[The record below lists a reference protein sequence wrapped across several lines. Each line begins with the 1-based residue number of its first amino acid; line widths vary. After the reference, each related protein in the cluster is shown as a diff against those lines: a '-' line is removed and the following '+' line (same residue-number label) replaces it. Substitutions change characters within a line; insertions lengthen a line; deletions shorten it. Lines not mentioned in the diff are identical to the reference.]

1 MMYKSWIMSNFF
13 NYDGWELNFFD
24 NAKNYRNYQIDII
37 KKELKGTVAE
47 IGPGNG
53 SLCEKYNTYCDNVV
67 LFEPS
72 KNLFKNLETKF
83 QSNEKI
89 KINNSEFSSSNKKFD
104 CFLLMDVIEHIENPQ
119 TLIKSLYD
127 SLNENG
133 KILINVPAFQHLYSK
148 FDEDVGHFKR
158 YTKSSFV
165 KELLLIKPKKV
176 KMFYYDFLGYFLSL
190 VSQLLFLVSKKYK
203 KNYKKDFKSKIKL
216 WNYLIP
222 ISKIL
227 DKCAINSFGKSLF
240 IVINK

>member
-1 MMYKSWIMSNFF
+1 MSNFL

-24 NAKNYRNYQIDII
+24 NAKNYRDYQIDII
-37 KKELKGTVAE
+37 KNELKGTVAE

-53 SLCEKYNTYCDNVV
+53 SLCEKYNIYCDKVV

-72 KNLFKNLETKF
+72 NNLFKNLEHKF
-83 QSNEKI
+83 QSNGKI
-89 KINNSEFSSSNKKFD
+89 KINNSEFSSSNEKFD

-127 SLNENG
+127 SLNDNG
-133 KILINVPAFQHLYSK
+133 KILINVPAFQHLYSR
-148 FDEDVGHFKR
+148 FDKDVGHFKR

-176 KMFYYDFLGYFLSL
+176 KMFYYDLLGYFLSL

-203 KNYKKDFKSKIKL
+203 KNYKKDFESKIKL

>member
-1 MMYKSWIMSNFF
+1 MSNFF

-24 NAKNYRNYQIDII
+24 NAKNYRDYQIDII

-53 SLCEKYNTYCDNVV
+53 SLCEKYNIYCDNVV

-89 KINNSEFSSSNKKFD
+89 KIDNSEFSSSNKKFD

-203 KNYKKDFKSKIKL
+203 KNYKKDFKNKIKL

-227 DKCAINSFGKSLF
+227 DRCAINSLGKSLF
-240 IVINK
+240 IIINK

>member
-1 MMYKSWIMSNFF
+1 MSNFF

-24 NAKNYRNYQIDII
+24 NAKNYRDYQIDII

-227 DKCAINSFGKSLF
+227 DRCAINSLGKSLF
-240 IVINK
+240 IIINK

>member
-1 MMYKSWIMSNFF
+1 MYKSGCMNNFL

-24 NAKNYRNYQIDII
+24 NAKNYRDYQIDII

-83 QSNEKI
+83 QSDEKI

-104 CFLLMDVIEHIENPQ
+104 CFLLMDVVEHIENPQ

-227 DKCAINSFGKSLF
+227 DRCAINSLGKSLF
-240 IVINK
+240 IIINK

>member
-1 MMYKSWIMSNFF
+1 MSNFF

-24 NAKNYRNYQIDII
+24 NAKNYREYQIDII
-37 KKELKGTVAE
+37 KKELKGTVVE

-148 FDEDVGHFKR
+148 FDKDVGHFKR
-158 YTKSSFV
+158 YNKNDF
-165 KELLLIKPKKV
+165 KKLLYKKNYSEV
-176 KMFYYDFLGYFLSL
+176 KMIYFDSIGYFLSL
-190 VSQLLFLVSKKYK
+190 ISKVVGG
-203 KNYKKDFKSKIKL
+203 NYKNKFDQKIMF

-222 ISKIL
+222 LSKVF
-227 DKCAINSFGKSLF
+227 DKLIFHLFGKSLLL
-240 IVINK
+240 VVKK

>member
-1 MMYKSWIMSNFF
+1 MSNFF

-24 NAKNYRNYQIDII
+24 DAKNYRDYQIDII

-83 QSNEKI
+83 QSDEKI

-227 DKCAINSFGKSLF
+227 DRCVINSLGKSLF
-240 IVINK
+240 IIINK

>member
-1 MMYKSWIMSNFF
+1 MSNFF

-24 NAKNYRNYQIDII
+24 DAKNYRDYQIDII

-227 DKCAINSFGKSLF
+227 DRCVINSLGKSLF
-240 IVINK
+240 IIINK

>member
-1 MMYKSWIMSNFF
+1 MSNFF

-24 NAKNYRNYQIDII
+24 DAKNYRDYQIDII

-83 QSNEKI
+83 QSDEKI

-176 KMFYYDFLGYFLSL
+176 KMFYYDSLGYFLSL

-227 DKCAINSFGKSLF
+227 DRCVINSLGKSLF
-240 IVINK
+240 IIINK

>member
-1 MMYKSWIMSNFF
+1 MSNFF

-83 QSNEKI
+83 QSDEKI

-148 FDEDVGHFKR
+148 FDNDVGHHKR
-158 YTKSSFV
+158 Y
-165 KELLLIKPKKV
+165 EKKDIRIIL
-176 KMFYYDFLGYFLSL
+176 KGLEFKKLDLTYYDSIGYMLSL
-190 VSQLLFLVSKKYK
+190 LSKLTSSDYKKKFEQKIKVWDFLIPLSKKI
-203 KNYKKDFKSKIKL
+203 D
-216 WNYLIP
+216 YLINN
-222 ISKIL
+222 L
-227 DKCAINSFGKSLF
+227 FGKSLL
-240 IVINK
+240 VILKK

>member
-1 MMYKSWIMSNFF
+1 MSNFF

-24 NAKNYRNYQIDII
+24 DAKNYRDYQIDII

-176 KMFYYDFLGYFLSL
+176 KMFYYDSLGYFLSL

-227 DKCAINSFGKSLF
+227 DRCAINSLGKSLF
-240 IVINK
+240 IIINK

>member
-1 MMYKSWIMSNFF
+1 MSNFF

-24 NAKNYRNYQIDII
+24 NAKNYRDYQIDII

-53 SLCEKYNTYCDNVV
+53 SLCEKYNIYCDNVV

-89 KINNSEFSSSNKKFD
+89 KIDNSEFSSSNKKFD

-227 DKCAINSFGKSLF
+227 DRCAINSLGKSLF
-240 IVINK
+240 IIINK

>member
-1 MMYKSWIMSNFF
+1 MSNFF

-24 NAKNYRNYQIDII
+24 NAKNYREYQIDII

-83 QSNEKI
+83 QSDEKI

-227 DKCAINSFGKSLF
+227 DRCVINSLGKSLF
-240 IVINK
+240 IIINK

>member
-1 MMYKSWIMSNFF
+1 MNNFL

-24 NAKNYRNYQIDII
+24 NAKNYRDYQIDII

-53 SLCEKYNTYCDNVV
+53 SLCEKYHTYCDNVV

-227 DKCAINSFGKSLF
+227 DRCAINSLGKSLF
-240 IVINK
+240 IIINK

>member
-1 MMYKSWIMSNFF
+1 MSNFF

-24 NAKNYRNYQIDII
+24 NAKNYRDYQIDII

-83 QSNEKI
+83 QSDEKI

-176 KMFYYDFLGYFLSL
+176 KMFYYDSLGYFLSL

-203 KNYKKDFKSKIKL
+203 KNYKKDFKKKIKL

-227 DKCAINSFGKSLF
+227 DKCVVNSLGKSLF
-240 IVINK
+240 IIINK

>member
-1 MMYKSWIMSNFF
+1 MNNFL

-24 NAKNYRNYQIDII
+24 NAKNYRDYQIDII

-227 DKCAINSFGKSLF
+227 DRCAINSLGKSLF
-240 IVINK
+240 IIINK

>member
-1 MMYKSWIMSNFF
+1 MSNFF

-24 NAKNYRNYQIDII
+24 NAKNYREYQIDII
-37 KKELKGTVAE
+37 KKELKGTVVE

-227 DKCAINSFGKSLF
+227 DRCAINSLGKSLF
-240 IVINK
+240 IIINK

>member
-1 MMYKSWIMSNFF
+1 MSNFF

-24 NAKNYRNYQIDII
+24 NAKNYRDYQIDII

-83 QSNEKI
+83 QSDEKI

-190 VSQLLFLVSKKYK
+190 VSKLLFLVSQKYK

-227 DKCAINSFGKSLF
+227 DRCVINSLGKSLF
-240 IVINK
+240 IIINK

>member
-1 MMYKSWIMSNFF
+1 MYKSGCMNNFL

-24 NAKNYRNYQIDII
+24 NAKNYRDYQIDII

-104 CFLLMDVIEHIENPQ
+104 CFLLMDVVEHIENPQ

-227 DKCAINSFGKSLF
+227 DRCAINSLGKSLF
-240 IVINK
+240 IIINK

>member
-1 MMYKSWIMSNFF
+1 MSNFF

-24 NAKNYRNYQIDII
+24 NAKNYRDYQIDII

-176 KMFYYDFLGYFLSL
+176 KMFYYDSLGYFLSL

-227 DKCAINSFGKSLF
+227 DRCVINSLGKSLF
-240 IVINK
+240 IIINK

>member
-1 MMYKSWIMSNFF
+1 MSNFF

-24 NAKNYRNYQIDII
+24 NAKNYRDYQIDII

-83 QSNEKI
+83 QSDEKI

-176 KMFYYDFLGYFLSL
+176 KMFYYDSLGYFLSL

-227 DKCAINSFGKSLF
+227 DKCVVNSLGKSLF
-240 IVINK
+240 IIINK

>member
-1 MMYKSWIMSNFF
+1 MYKSGCMNNFL

-24 NAKNYRNYQIDII
+24 NAKNYRDYQIDII

-227 DKCAINSFGKSLF
+227 DRCAINSLGKSLF
-240 IVINK
+240 IIINK

>member
-1 MMYKSWIMSNFF
+1 
-13 NYDGWELNFFD
+13 
-24 NAKNYRNYQIDII
+24 
-37 KKELKGTVAE
+37 
-47 IGPGNG
+47 
-53 SLCEKYNTYCDNVV
+53 
-67 LFEPS
+67 
-72 KNLFKNLETKF
+72 
-83 QSNEKI
+83 
-89 KINNSEFSSSNKKFD
+89 
-104 CFLLMDVIEHIENPQ
+104 MDVIEHIENPQ

-176 KMFYYDFLGYFLSL
+176 NMFYYDFLGYFLSL

-203 KNYKKDFKSKIKL
+203 KNYKKDFKSKRKL

-227 DKCAINSFGKSLF
+227 DRCAINSLGKSLF
-240 IVINK
+240 IIINK

>member
-1 MMYKSWIMSNFF
+1 MSNFF

-24 NAKNYRNYQIDII
+24 NAKNYREYQIDII
-37 KKELKGTVAE
+37 KKELKGTVVE

-190 VSQLLFLVSKKYK
+190 VSKLLFLVSQKYK

-227 DKCAINSFGKSLF
+227 DRCAINSLGKSLF
-240 IVINK
+240 IIINK

>member
-1 MMYKSWIMSNFF
+1 MSNFF

-227 DKCAINSFGKSLF
+227 DRCVINSLGKSLF
-240 IVINK
+240 IIINK

>member
-1 MMYKSWIMSNFF
+1 MNNFL

-24 NAKNYRNYQIDII
+24 NAKNYRDYQIDII

-104 CFLLMDVIEHIENPQ
+104 CFLLMDVVEHIENPQ

-227 DKCAINSFGKSLF
+227 DRCAINSLGKSLF
-240 IVINK
+240 IIINK

>member
-1 MMYKSWIMSNFF
+1 MSNFF

-227 DKCAINSFGKSLF
+227 DRCAINSLGKSLF
-240 IVINK
+240 IIINK

>member
-1 MMYKSWIMSNFF
+1 VYKSGCMNNFL

-24 NAKNYRNYQIDII
+24 NAKNYRDYQIDII

-83 QSNEKI
+83 QSDEKI

-104 CFLLMDVIEHIENPQ
+104 CFLLMDVVEHIENPQ

-227 DKCAINSFGKSLF
+227 DRCAINSLGKSLF
-240 IVINK
+240 IIINK